1 MRGSRMLEAVLAA
14 VCLVAGQCAF
24 SAPSAPDT
32 SSPMSHFGLAT
43 QPVPLPGA
51 GKVILVFICVAAL
64 AVGIAAILRRWS
76 PGLLAKLQLP
86 SGVEVTVLGRQRL
99 EPGVSLHIVS
109 IAGERLA
116 IVTSRSGVAMHALLV
131 SGNDASRPTPLGDR
145 AE

>member
-1 MRGSRMLEAVLAA
+1 MRGRILEAVLAA

-24 SAPSAPDT
+24 SAPSAPNT
-32 SSPMSHFGLAT
+32 PSPMSHFGLAT

-51 GKVILVFICVAAL
+51 GKIILVFICVAAL
-64 AVGIAAILRRWS
+64 AVGIAALLRRWS

-86 SGVEVTVLGRQRL
+86 AGVEVTVLGRQRL

-131 SGNDASRPTPLGDR
+131 SEKAPGAPTSPGDR

>member
-1 MRGSRMLEAVLAA
+1 MRGRMLQAVLAA
-14 VCLVAGQCAF
+14 VWLVAAQCAF
-24 SAPSAPDT
+24 PAPGAPDT

-64 AVGIAAILRRWS
+64 AVGIAALLRRWS

-86 SGVEVTVLGRQRL
+86 SGVEVTVLGRQKL

-116 IVTSRSGVAMHALLV
+116 IVTSR
-131 SGNDASRPTPLGDR
+131 
-145 AE
+145 

>member
-1 MRGSRMLEAVLAA
+1 MRGRMLEAVLAA

-24 SAPSAPDT
+24 SASSTPGTP
-32 SSPMSHFGLAT
+32 SPMSHFGLAT

-51 GKVILVFICVAAL
+51 GKIIFVFICVAAL

-99 EPGVSLHIVS
+99 EPGVSLHVVS

-116 IVTSRSGVAMHALLV
+116 IVTSRSGVAMHTLLV
-131 SGNDASRPTPLGDR
+131 GGKEPGSPTPPGDR

>member
-1 MRGSRMLEAVLAA
+1 MRGRILETVLAA
-14 VCLVAGQCAF
+14 VCLVAGRCAF
-24 SAPSAPDT
+24 SAPGAPNT
-32 SSPMSHFGLAT
+32 PSPMSHFGLAT

-51 GKVILVFICVAAL
+51 GKIILVFICVAAL

-131 SGNDASRPTPLGDR
+131 SDQAPGAPTPPGDR

>member
-1 MRGSRMLEAVLAA
+1 MRGRMLGAVLAA
-14 VCLVAGQCAF
+14 AWLVACQCAF
-24 SAPSAPDT
+24 SAPAAPDT
-32 SSPMSHFGLAT
+32 SSPMSHFGLAA

-51 GKVILVFICVAAL
+51 GKVIVVFICVAAL

-86 SGVEVTVLGRQRL
+86 SGVEVTVLGRQKL

-116 IVTSRSGVAMHALLV
+116 IVSSRSGVAMHALSV
-131 SGNDASRPTPLGDR
+131 SDKDTSRPAPPGDR